1 MALFDI
7 IKIKFATIFMVDELL
22 NGDREIDIN
31 FSFIFMF
38 AAYTK
43 NELWVFLSI
52 FLKSLFIRFNVLNKI
67 TVFIGCVDHMDL
79 TSFILLKFEIEKKL
93 IKVLLPNRKIIFFV
107 AFTIRRMKLPY
118 SLWHPCK

>member
-1 MALFDI
+1 
-7 IKIKFATIFMVDELL
+7 MVDELL

-67 TVFIGCVDHMDL
+67 TVFIGCDDHMDL
-79 TSFILLKFEIEKKL
+79 TSFILLKFEIAKKL
-93 IKVLLPNRKIIFFV
+93 IKFCCRTEKLFF
-107 AFTIRRMKLPY
+107 LSH
-118 SLWHPCK
+118 SL